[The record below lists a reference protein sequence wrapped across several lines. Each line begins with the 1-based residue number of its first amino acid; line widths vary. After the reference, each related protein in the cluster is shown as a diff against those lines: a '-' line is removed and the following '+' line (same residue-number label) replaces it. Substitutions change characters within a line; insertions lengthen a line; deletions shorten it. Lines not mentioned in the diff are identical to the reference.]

1 MKRNHLVVAAIALL
15 APLALSLG
23 PASLVSAKDT
33 NHKPALHDADCA
45 HVATATDV
53 VGFAVLEMD
62 VSGTLQ
68 VEVSVKHG
76 LPRTEYKVFVLADPC
91 TIIFTGDNLT
101 TNKKGK
107 GNEHLM
113 VPTASI
119 PVNTKVAVQLVSVP
133 SATAGPAAVT
143 DTITSD
149 FVTPQQGSDA
159 AESGF

>member
-1 MKRNHLVVAAIALL
+1 MKRNHLVVAAIVLL
-15 APLALSLG
+15 APLAFSLC
-23 PASLVSAKDT
+23 PVRRASAKNN

-45 HVATATDV
+45 HVAMATDV

-62 VSGTLQ
+62 GSGTLQ
-68 VEVSVKHG
+68 VELSVKHA
-76 LPRTEYKVFVLADPC
+76 LPKTEYKVVLLADPC

-113 VPTASI
+113 VPAASI
-119 PVNTKVAVQLVSVP
+119 PLNAKVAVQLVTP
-133 SATAGPAAVT
+133 PNPTAANPVT